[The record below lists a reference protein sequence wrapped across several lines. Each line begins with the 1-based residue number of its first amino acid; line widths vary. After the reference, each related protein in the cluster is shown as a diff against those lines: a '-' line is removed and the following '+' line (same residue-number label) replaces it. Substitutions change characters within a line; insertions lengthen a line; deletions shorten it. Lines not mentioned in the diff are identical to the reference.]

1 MFLHNGPDDPLQLGI
16 IDKSAQDSSASVW
29 VLIFSFGIAS
39 ALLFLIF
46 VEWERYSV
54 AAGTRFASLA
64 IADQII
70 LIILLLTKTMAFLA
84 PTFILCEIV
93 LLFRFITVSKILFN
107 CSLIIIYY
115 FMISDL
121 VLYGFAGY
129 HMFDPIFYFIDM
141 LRSPDQKIWQ
151 WAGDNL
157 NSEAGLVFLIFT
169 ICVPL
174 CFLGFQYLFRK
185 IPAYI
190 RHCRLLRPSYSLVF
204 LLVFVAIMPSML
216 LKCFNDKP
224 CLDRFLRTL
233 PLLPD
238 WRELLEHMAF
248 DEMAVIPSAH
258 ANIDL
263 NHRPGV
269 AHPNFIHGYTSVHVK
284 SEDDKKTVHELQP
297 GLVSH
302 AGMQGPDAARSVN
315 GRSTFHDDTF
325 VRLFNPLENPLAMKV
340 LSETV
345 NPSPIDVSAKIENRN
360 LPNIALVIFE
370 SFRPDAVS
378 PEGMSDIDIW
388 ADRGLR
394 LENHFS
400 GSNCSHLGLFSLFY
414 GRTASGYD
422 QTIENKIPPQM
433 LYSLRKSGYEI
444 TFLTSG
450 EVKGFRRVDK
460 FLNTEYCDKVVVH
473 NEYLNGMNDWPDSDR
488 SKLRELVDIMNEPR
502 EKPQFVF
509 FYLVSSH
516 YGYAF
521 PPEFQIHEEI
531 PSLLHFFDLKSQ
543 VQNHKNRYANAL
555 LFLQSELLKSLNR
568 LDPNKTIVIVTG
580 DHGES
585 MGEDGVFTHGSRMS
599 EVQMRVPCIM
609 VGKGIIPKKVNIPT
623 THVDVLPTLLHAIAG
638 KHIPID
644 GCQGRDLLVARDY
657 PNEVAVAP
665 SVGPGWEGF
674 MIMRDNERILCRTKT
689 KGVRKPVIEFDGI
702 MDEFG
707 QYELKM
713 GLGGVIRYGR

>member
-1 MFLHNGPDDPLQLGI
+1 MQIGTTE
-16 IDKSAQDSSASVW
+16 KSESNSNISVW
-29 VLIFSFGIAS
+29 ALIYSFGVFTAF
-39 ALLFLIF
+39 LFLIF

-54 AAGTRFASLA
+54 AAGTRFASLER
-64 IADQII
+64 ADQII
-70 LIILLLTKTMAFLA
+70 LASLLLAKTLAFLA
-84 PTFILCEIV
+84 PSFILCEIL
-93 LLFRFITVSKILFN
+93 LLFKFSRASKVFFN
-107 CSLIIIYY
+107 CSLIAVYY

-121 VLYGFAGY
+121 VLFGFAGY
-129 HMFDPIFYFIDM
+129 HVFDPIFYFIDM

-169 ICVPL
+169 IVVPS

-185 IPAYI
+185 IPGNI
-190 RHCRLLRPSYSLVF
+190 THCRLLRPSYSLVF
-204 LLVFVAIMPSML
+204 LLVFVAITPPLL

-258 ANIDL
+258 ADID
-263 NHRPGV
+263 RAIP
-269 AHPNFIHGYTSVHVK
+269 K
-284 SEDDKKTVHELQP
+284 
-297 GLVSH
+297 
-302 AGMQGPDAARSVN
+302 PDA
-315 GRSTFHDDTF
+315 STKWMDTGSSLHGGAF
-325 VRLFNPLENPLAMKV
+325 ARLFNPSKDSLAMKV
-340 LSETV
+340 FAETTKPLPV
-345 NPSPIDVSAKIENRN
+345 DACAEIEAKD
-360 LPNIALVIFE
+360 LPNIALIIFE
-370 SFRPDAVS
+370 SLRPDAVS
-378 PEGMSDIDIW
+378 PEGMQEIHLW
-388 ADRGLR
+388 AERGLR

-414 GRTASGYD
+414 GRNAAGYD
-422 QTIENKIPPQM
+422 QTLQNKIPPQM
-433 LYSLRKSGYEI
+433 LHSLRKSGYEI

-460 FLNTEYCDKVVVH
+460 FLNTEYCDNVVAH
-473 NEYLNGMNDWPDSDR
+473 NDYLNGMADWPDSDR
-488 SKLRELVDIMNEPR
+488 RKLRQLVTIMNAR
-502 EKPQFVF
+502 KDKPQFVF

-521 PPEFQIHEEI
+521 PPEFQIHEET
-531 PSLLHFFDLKSQ
+531 PSLLHFFDLQSQ
-543 VQNHKNRYANAL
+543 VQNHRNRYANSL

-568 LDPNKTIVIVTG
+568 LDPNKTVVVVTA

-609 VGKGIIPKKVNIPT
+609 VGTGIAPQKINVPT
-623 THVDVLPTLLHAIAG
+623 THADVLPTLFHAIAG
-638 KHIPID
+638 KHVPID
-644 GCQGRDLLVARDY
+644 GCQGRDFLETRDH
-657 PNEVAVAP
+657 PNEIAVAP

-674 MIMRDNERILCRTKT
+674 MIIRDNERILCRTKT
-689 KGVRKPVIEFDGI
+689 KGIRKPVIEFDGI
-702 MDEFG
+702 MDQFG

-713 GLGGVIRYGR
+713 GLGGSIRYGH